1 MRKNKFFIS
10 FFLGVVLGGVSAL
23 ILISQ
28 AQYKGKI
35 EYFGRISTLAS
46 IGQVIKVDNKE
57 FSQEIEK
64 EIKNIFGGETGF
76 LGAHYIKNESSL
88 PQRVKIKAQVNPENL
103 DPSPVS
109 QIWQLI
115 QITTDEEY
123 KRSPFILKD
132 KRGNLWLFFS
142 QDKYSGQEG
151 KGCDEKGVDCE
162 NHQYEVYYMV
172 SQTKALSFSLPQKL
186 PEIEGFYPKEVS
198 ALEDK
203 EGKIWIFLSNSK
215 NKNEVYYLIFDGKKF
230 NPPEELEIVGDNVKR
245 AFSVAKEELICLIY
259 EDDEGIKLVWT
270 QDLGNTWKGP
280 FLIEERGT
288 LPKGI
293 FTEDGGLKIV
303 WVDKETKKGIYLTD
317 CQLKEDS
324 VNCTSSL
331 SYLVSGLSTADESP
345 FLFEDSSS
353 TFWLFWT
360 VKEGEDKGEI
370 TKWINFAT
378 STDLKNFSLPKTL
391 VKRENRW
398 NLEPLPFEIE
408 NQIFLVFASENNRY
422 SSEGRVNANIWLGR
436 LGEEM
441 MFEILPEQK
450 IGFDQGIIFR
460 DDIAKGDYQI
470 LTTIEKY

>member
-10 FFLGVVLGGVSAL
+10 FFLGLVLGGLSVL

-28 AQYKGKI
+28 AEYKGKI
-35 EYFGRISTLAS
+35 EYFGKISTLAS
-46 IGQVIKVDNKE
+46 ISQVIKIDNKE
-57 FSQEIEK
+57 FSQKIEK

-88 PQRVKIKAQVNPENL
+88 PQRIKMKIQANPENL

-123 KRSPFILKD
+123 KRAPFILKD
-132 KRGNLWLFFS
+132 KIGNLWLFFS
-142 QDKYSGQEG
+142 QDRYSKQGG
-151 KGCDEKGVDCE
+151 KGCDEEGVDCE
-162 NHQYEVYYMV
+162 NHQYEVYYMI
-172 SQTKALSFSLPQKL
+172 SQTEALSFSLPQKL
-186 PEIEGFYPKEVS
+186 PEIEDFYPKEVS

-215 NKNEVYYLIFDGKKF
+215 EKNEVYYLIFDGKEF
-230 NPPEELEIVGDNVKR
+230 NSPKKLEIVGDKVKR

-270 QDLGNTWKGP
+270 EDLGNTWKGP
-280 FLIEERGT
+280 FLIEKRGIF
-288 LPKGI
+288 PKGI
-293 FTEDGGLKIV
+293 FTKDGRLKIV
-303 WVDKETKKGIYLTD
+303 WVNKDTKKGVYLTD

-331 SYLVSGLSTADESP
+331 SYLVSGFSTGDEGP

-378 STDLKNFSLPKTL
+378 STDLKNFSLPKIL
-391 VKRENRW
+391 VKREDRW
-398 NLEPLPFEIE
+398 NFEPSPFEIE
-408 NQIFLVFASENNRY
+408 DQIFLVFASENNRY
-422 SSEGRVNANIWLGR
+422 SSEGRVNANIWLGK

-460 DDIAKGDYQI
+460 DDIAQGDYQI